1 VRDRYQAVAAVLV
14 KVLLLNLAVAATKLV
29 LGYATGAVSVVSDGL
44 HSLTDSFSNVA
55 ALLGVRV
62 ARKPPDVDHPYGH
75 RKFESIAAAAIAAF
89 LLVVMIEVGRTAW
102 QRFLHGGGPAVSG
115 LTFVVMIGTMA
126 VNLVVAIY
134 ERRAGARLA
143 SEVLIA
149 DALHTRSDVLT
160 SLTVIVA
167 LAGSAIGY
175 PVLDSIAAFVVVGFI
190 GHAALQ
196 IVRSTSN
203 ILADRVM
210 IPEDDVRA
218 VVLQVP
224 HVIGCHAIRTRG
236 SADFVFLDLHIWM
249 APETPLDVA
258 HAISHDVKDRLM
270 TRFPVIGDAI
280 IHIEPPP
287 REFVAGAGGAG
298 SRKDADHG
306 QSRITRTNAD

>member
-1 VRDRYQAVAAVLV
+1 MKERYGAVAAVLF
-14 KVLLLNLAVAATKLV
+14 KVLFLNLAVAGTKLV
-29 LGYATGAVSVVSDGL
+29 LGYVTGAVSIVSDGL

-55 ALLGVRV
+55 ALLGVRI

-75 RKFESIAAAAIAAF
+75 RKFETMAAAAIAAF
-89 LLVVMIEVGRTAW
+89 LLVVMIEVGRAAW
-102 QRFLHGGGPAVSG
+102 QRFLHGGGPTVTG
-115 LTFVVMIGTMA
+115 LTFAIMIGTMA
-126 VNLVVAIY
+126 VNLVVTIY

-167 LAGSAIGY
+167 LAGSALGY

-190 GHAALQ
+190 GAAALQ
-196 IVRSTSN
+196 IVKSTSD

-210 IPEDDVRA
+210 IPEEDVRT

-224 HVIGCHAIRTRG
+224 RVMGCHKIRTRG
-236 SADFVFLDLHIWM
+236 SSDFVFLDLHIWM
-249 APETPLDVA
+249 AADTPLDDA
-258 HAISHDVKDRLM
+258 HAISHQVKDRLM
-270 TRFPVIGDAI
+270 ARFPEIGDAI

-287 REFVAGAGGAG
+287 RG
-298 SRKDADHG
+298 
-306 QSRITRTNAD
+306 

>member
-1 VRDRYQAVAAVLV
+1 
-14 KVLLLNLAVAATKLV
+14 
-29 LGYATGAVSVVSDGL
+29 
-44 HSLTDSFSNVA
+44 VA
-55 ALLGVRV
+55 ALLGVRI

-89 LLVVMIEVGRTAW
+89 LLVVMIEVGRAAW
-102 QRFLHGGGPAVSG
+102 ERFFHGGGPAVSS

-126 VNLVVAIY
+126 VNLAVTIY
-134 ERRAGARLA
+134 ERRAGTRLA

-175 PVLDSIAAFVVVGFI
+175 PLLDSIAAFVIVGFI
-190 GHAALQ
+190 GHAAVQ

-210 IPEDDVRA
+210 IPEATVRS
-218 VVLQVP
+218 VVMQVP
-224 HVIGCHAIRTRG
+224 HVLGCHAIRTRG
-236 SADFVFLDLHIWM
+236 STDFVFLDLHIWM
-249 APETPLDVA
+249 APETPLVVA
-258 HAISHDVKDRLM
+258 HDISHQVKDRLM
-270 TRFPVIGDAI
+270 ARFPEIGDAI

-287 REFVAGAGGAG
+287 KGGP
-298 SRKDADHG
+298 R
-306 QSRITRTNAD
+306 

>member
-1 VRDRYQAVAAVLV
+1 MTERYRAVAAVLL
-14 KVLLLNLAVAATKLV
+14 KVLFLNLAVAVTKLG
-29 LGYATGAVSVVSDGL
+29 LGYATGAVSIVSDGL

-75 RKFESIAAAAIAAF
+75 RKFESMAAAAIAAF
-89 LLVVMIEVGRTAW
+89 LFVVMIEVGRTAW
-102 QRFLHGGGPAVSG
+102 QRFVHGGGPTVSG
-115 LTFVVMIGTMA
+115 LSFVVMIGTMV
-126 VNLVVAIY
+126 VNLVVTIY
-134 ERRAGARLA
+134 ERRAGARLS

-160 SLTVIVA
+160 SLTVILA

-190 GHAALQ
+190 GYAALQ

-218 VVLQVP
+218 VVMQVP
-224 HVIGCHAIRTRG
+224 KVVGCHAIRTRG

-249 APETPLDVA
+249 ASDTPLDVA
-258 HAISHDVKDRLM
+258 HGISHQVKDRLM
-270 TRFPVIGDAI
+270 ARFPEIGDAI

-287 REFVAGAGGAG
+287 REAVTEG
-298 SRKDADHG
+298 RH
-306 QSRITRTNAD
+306 

>member
-1 VRDRYQAVAAVLV
+1 VTERYRAVAAVLL
-14 KVLLLNLAVAATKLV
+14 KVLFLNLAVAVTKLG

-62 ARKPPDVDHPYGH
+62 ARKPPDIDHPYGH
-75 RKFESIAAAAIAAF
+75 RKFESMAAAAIAAF
-89 LLVVMIEVGRTAW
+89 LFVVMIEVGRAAW
-102 QRFLHGGGPAVSG
+102 QRFLHGGGPTVSG
-115 LTFVVMIGTMA
+115 VSFVVMIGTMA
-126 VNLVVAIY
+126 VNLIVTIY
-134 ERRAGARLA
+134 ERRAGERLS

-160 SLTVIVA
+160 SLTVIIA
-167 LAGSAIGY
+167 LAGSAVGY

-190 GHAALQ
+190 GYAALQ

-210 IPEDDVRA
+210 IPEDAVRDV
-218 VVLQVP
+218 VMQVP
-224 HVIGCHAIRTRG
+224 KVMGCHKIRTRG

-249 APETPLDVA
+249 APNTPLDVA
-258 HAISHDVKDRLM
+258 HAISHGVKDRLM
-270 TRFPVIGDAI
+270 ARFPEIGDAI

-287 REFVAGAGGAG
+287 KENHDRTRELEK
-298 SRKDADHG
+298 SR
-306 QSRITRTNAD
+306 TREG